1 MNPMTL
7 AGQILPQTVQ
17 TLENP
22 TGMFPGIGKRVLTD
36 HRMAC
41 VPAAGA
47 NTPGVAYTIFCIRGI
62 H

>member
-1 MNPMTL
+1 MTL

-36 HRMAC
+36 HRMGLRSGR
-41 VPAAGA
+41 AGA
-47 NTPGVAYTIFCIRGI
+47 GTPGVEYTIFCIRGI
-62 H
+62 R